1 MATDSAL
8 TFYSYF
14 CFGHG
19 FPSQNVPDGQLS
31 FTVLV
36 YRVLHSSRPRCFVN
50 SAGVQRARFFGKWDS
65 MEITKGNQ
73 RGSEIPC
80 HPIFGDRFSPFSF
93 LLRAS
98 LGRPRPCCGFFVVFS
113 SLLIRP
119 ITRLM
124 HLVLTFHDDCHVL
137 SRVLVILLVCRLLS
151 WFFFVKNSFFLP
163 IWSAEKVVRYRDLS
177 NSNSWSV
184 SVTDCHPR
192 CTFEPFDLSDRL
204 FHFGLQPALVA
215 GCKEKNQRHS
225 LQFLAT
231 PRWPARWL
239 ILLFYIE
246 GNVLFLSRSMWKR
259 AMCV

>member
-151 WFFFVKNSFFLP
+151 WFFLLKILFFCRFDQRKKWFVIGTFL
-163 IWSAEKVVRYRDLS
+163 ILTLDRSRSRIATLDALS
-177 NSNSWSV
+177 NLLICPIGSFIPGCNL
-184 SVTDCHPR
+184 
-192 CTFEPFDLSDRL
+192 LSSQVAKKKTNAI
-204 FHFGLQPALVA
+204 HF
-215 GCKEKNQRHS
+215 S
-225 LQFLAT
+225 F
-231 PRWPARWL
+231 WL
-239 ILLFYIE
+239 HRGGQLDD
-246 GNVLFLSRSMWKR
+246 
-259 AMCV
+259 